1 MKLSSGKVEVL
12 NQNTELYH
20 ILHLL
25 AINYFVISSF
35 IFILTFYYIIHTS
48 QQINVLDT
56 LHKQI

>member
-20 ILHLL
+20 ILQLL

-35 IFILTFYYIIHTS
+35 IFILTFYYIIYTS